1 MSDTTTNVE
10 KRTST
15 VDEPERLRSGQTF
28 VPAVD
33 IIEKR
38 DELLL
43 IADVPGVKAEDIDI
57 NYERGELTLT
67 ARVAP
72 RQNAQTTHLLSEY
85 GVGDFVRT
93 FHVGEGIDAAKIQA
107 DVNAGV
113 LLLRLPK
120 SAAARTRKIAV
131 KAT

>member
-1 MSDTTTNVE
+1 MSDTTTNLE

-15 VDEPERLRSGQTF
+15 ADEPERLRSGQTF

-33 IIEKR
+33 IIERR

-43 IADVPGVKAEDIDI
+43 LADVPGVKAEDLDI

-72 RQNAQTTHLLSEY
+72 RQNAQTTCLLNEY

-107 DVNAGV
+107 EVSAGV
-113 LLLRLPK
+113 LTLRLPK
-120 SAAARTRKIAV
+120 SEATRTRKIAV